1 MLFPFMLEGGLAV
14 YQKNACV
21 GIGQYFMSFDVA
33 KVDAEFRIL
42 PPIQTNLL
50 TAEEL
55 PSCTRNM
62 LPAKIFCSVRKC
74 VCILGRY
81 ACFLQQQH

>member
-21 GIGQYFMSFDVA
+21 GIGQYFMSFDVG

-50 TAEEL
+50 TTEEL
-55 PSCTRNM
+55 TSCTRNM
-62 LPAKIFCSVRKC
+62 LPANILFCTQMC
-74 VCILGRY
+74 LY
-81 ACFLQQQH
+81 PW